1 MDVKRS
7 TSLKRIPIF
16 QDLSET
22 ELKFLLDRAVKL
34 LYAPGESIF
43 VEGDPCEGLY
53 VIEAGQVKIFRTSPN
68 GREQILAIEG
78 AGASIAELP
87 VFDEG
92 DYPASAAAV
101 TESTLLHVRKKDFQ
115 ELCLAHPQVALKV
128 VKVVSSRL
136 RAMVDLINELSFS
149 SVRHRLAAL
158 LLRLAKTE
166 GKKTER
172 GITFHLPSTNQEL
185 ASQIGT
191 VRELV
196 SRNLG
201 RLQTMG
207 IIHVHGKTVTVR
219 DLGRLEAEVEENE
232 ERG

>member
-1 MDVKRS
+1 MNS
-7 TSLKRIPIF
+7 AGHISLKHIPLF
-16 QDLSET
+16 RDLSET
-22 ELKFLLDRAVKL
+22 ELNFLLERAVVL
-34 LYAPGESIF
+34 NYQPGQTIF

-53 VIEAGQVKIFRTSPN
+53 VIQSGEVKIFKTSPS
-68 GREQILAIEG
+68 GREQILTIEE
-78 AGASIAELP
+78 AGRSVAELP
-87 VFDEG
+87 VFDGG

-101 TESTLLHVRKKDFQ
+101 SESHLLLIRKKDFQ
-115 ELCLAHPQVALKV
+115 SLCLTHPDVGLKVLKV
-128 VKVVSSRL
+128 VGSRL
-136 RAMVDLINELSFS
+136 RTMVNLINELSFS

-166 GKKTER
+166 GKWTEG
-172 GITFHLPSTNQEL
+172 GIVFHLPSTNQEL
-185 ASQIGT
+185 AAQIGT

-207 IIHVHGKTVTVR
+207 IIHVHGKRVTVR
-219 DLGRLEAEVEENE
+219 DLRRLEAEVEESE